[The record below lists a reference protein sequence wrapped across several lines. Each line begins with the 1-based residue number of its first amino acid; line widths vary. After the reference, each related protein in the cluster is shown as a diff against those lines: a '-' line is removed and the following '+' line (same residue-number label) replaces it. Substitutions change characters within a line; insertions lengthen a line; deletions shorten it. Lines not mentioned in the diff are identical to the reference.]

1 MAEQFWAACQTAP
14 GREHLIRADI
24 EEAGRGAFLPTIART
39 WVRDGK
45 LCATEAPAVAG
56 YVFFRVNRSLAP
68 FGGDGNQ
75 WSEDWGEV
83 SNIEGV
89 QRVLTNDGLAMRVSP
104 ADMARMVLGH
114 ATGAHNRIEAY
125 PSSDRRTRA
134 KKSRK
139 PRPGKRLRNNT
150 V

>member
-1 MAEQFWAACQTAP
+1 MAEEFWAACQTMP

-24 EEAGRGAFLPTIART
+24 EESGRGAFLPTIART

-56 YVFFRVNRSLAP
+56 YVFFRVTRSIEPAP
-68 FGGDGNQ
+68 GGCR
-75 WSEDWGEV
+75 WSEDWGGV
-83 SNIEGV
+83 SNIDGV
-89 QRVLTNDGLAMRVSP
+89 QQVLVNDGLAMRVSP
-104 ADMARMVLGH
+104 DDMARMVLGH
-114 ATGAHNRIEAY
+114 ATGAHNRIDAY
-125 PSSDRRTRA
+125 PASDRRARN

-150 V
+150 VQ